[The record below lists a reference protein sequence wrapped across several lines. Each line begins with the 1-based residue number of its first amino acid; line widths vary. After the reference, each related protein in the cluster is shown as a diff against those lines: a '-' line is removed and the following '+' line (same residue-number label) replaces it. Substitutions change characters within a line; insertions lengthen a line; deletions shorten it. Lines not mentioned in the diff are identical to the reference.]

1 MASLEPPMTST
12 TGSNDVAKAR
22 AFTLVEL
29 LVVLA
34 LIATVCALAAP
45 SLSHFFRGRTQD
57 SEVRRFLALTH
68 YGQSRAVSEGVP
80 MLLWIDPVAG
90 SYGLEQET
98 GYVDG
103 ADTNAVEYDIGKD
116 LKIDV
121 VRAVGVTQPAH
132 TGRNQPAIRFMPD
145 GGVEKGSVTG
155 VTLQESGGTPVL
167 IGKSAN
173 GLTYEVKN

>member
-1 MASLEPPMTST
+1 MTLP
-12 TGSNDVAKAR
+12 TGKNNAADAR

-34 LIATVCALAAP
+34 LIGTICALAAP
-45 SLSHFFRGRTQD
+45 SFSRFFQGRTQD
-57 SEVRRFLALTH
+57 SEVRRFLSLTH

-80 MLLWIDPVAG
+80 MLLWIDTKAG
-90 SYGLEQET
+90 QYGLQQEA
-98 GYVDG
+98 GYTDG
-103 ADTNAVEYDIGKD
+103 DTNAVEYEIGKD
-116 LKIDV
+116 LQIDV
-121 VRAVGVTQPAH
+121 VRPVGATKPAQ

-145 GGVEKGSVTG
+145 GGVDGGSLTG
-155 VTLQESGGTPVL
+155 VTIREGGGATIL

>member
-1 MASLEPPMTST
+1 MTSR
-12 TGSNDVAKAR
+12 TGKNSFAR

-34 LIATVCALAAP
+34 LIAVICALAAP
-45 SLSHFFRGRTQD
+45 SMSHFFTGRTQD

-80 MLLWIDPVAG
+80 MLLWIDPKTG
-90 SYGLEQET
+90 TYGLQQET
-98 GYVDG
+98 GYAG
-103 ADTNAVEYDIGKD
+103 ADTNAVQYEVGKD
-116 LKIDV
+116 LQIDV
-121 VRAVGVTQPAH
+121 VKAVNAKRPAH
-132 TGRNQPAIRFMPD
+132 TAQNQPAIRFMPD
-145 GGVEKGSVTG
+145 GAVDAASVTG
-155 VTLQESGGTPVL
+155 VTIQENREKPVL